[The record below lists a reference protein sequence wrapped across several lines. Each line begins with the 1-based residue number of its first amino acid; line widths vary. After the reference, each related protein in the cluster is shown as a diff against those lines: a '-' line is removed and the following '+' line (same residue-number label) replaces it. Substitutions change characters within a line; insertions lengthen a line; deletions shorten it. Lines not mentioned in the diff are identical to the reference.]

1 MCLLLAFCQRK
12 SRLIKFSYLEI
23 LACFL
28 TLKTFCSD
36 LRDCHIKAM
45 IDNTTAISYIN
56 NMGVE
61 LFHAISL

>member
-1 MCLLLAFCQRK
+1 MSTVGLLSEEGQANQ
-12 SRLIKFSYLEI
+12 INYLEI

-28 TLKTFCSD
+28 TLKTFCTD

-61 LFHAISL
+61 LFHTISL